1 MDHSATQFE
10 HEHPRAVP
18 GMHAVPRMQAA
29 ADQVPAHTPTSFW
42 AAALLFR
49 ARFAQGAS
57 EHDAGRARH
66 LSRKVRRV
74 EAAGQTEAALAP
86 RLPRERGGLA
96 NAAVSQLPYSL
107 VGQPVHDGV
116 CQEKDEDRTRGD
128 ERVVRLGILPATPCH
143 QQEEPDPR
151 RPLGPQSRLF
161 LNSDTSLHRPHE
173 LIRDV
178 RAKGAGRMCSKFV

>member
-1 MDHSATQFE
+1 VGHPATQFE
-10 HEHPRAVP
+10 REHPRAIP

-29 ADQVPAHTPTSFW
+29 AEQVPAHTPTSLW

-66 LSRKVRRV
+66 LSHKVRRV
-74 EAAGQTEAALAP
+74 EAAGQSEAALAP

-96 NAAVSQLPYSL
+96 NTSWSRLPNSL

-116 CQEKDEDRTRGD
+116 CQEKDEERTRGA
-128 ERVVRLGILPATPCH
+128 ERVVRLGILSATPCH

-151 RPLGPQSRLF
+151 RPLGSQSRLF
-161 LNSDTSLHRPHE
+161 LNSVTSLHD
-173 LIRDV
+173 LT
-178 RAKGAGRMCSKFV
+178 S